1 MPIVVTMGSLIRAAA
16 IVTSAIVLLGFAL
29 FAVDEMDKGSKTQQ
43 QRLDQ
48 ELGNSEVAPEPEA
61 EAAREAKHGTV
72 REAIDDANDVLLRP
86 FSDLVDSSNAWVERG
101 VPALLALL
109 VYGLGLG
116 LLANLLPKQHTAER
130 DWRAVR
136 P

>member
-1 MPIVVTMGSLIRAAA
+1 MGSVIRVAA

-29 FAVDEMDKGSKTQQ
+29 FAVDEMDKGSKAQQ
-43 QRLDQ
+43 QKLDR
-48 ELGNSEVAPEPEA
+48 ELGNVEIAPDVAA
-61 EAAREAKHGTV
+61 EESREANHGTV
-72 REAIDDANDVLLRP
+72 REVVDDANDVLLRP
-86 FSDLVDSSNAWVERG
+86 FSDLLDSDNTWVEHG

-116 LLANLLPKQHTAER
+116 LLANLLPRQRPGGR

-136 P
+136 S

>member
-1 MPIVVTMGSLIRAAA
+1 MGSLIRAAA
-16 IVTSAIVLLGFAL
+16 IVTSAIVLLGFAV
-29 FAVDEMDKGSKTQQ
+29 FAVDEMDRGSQTQQ
-43 QRLDQ
+43 ARLDR
-48 ELGNSEVAPEPEA
+48 ELGNAAVAPGPEA
-61 EAAREAKHGTV
+61 ENAREAEHGTV

-101 VPALLALL
+101 VPALLGLL
-109 VYGLGLG
+109 VYGFGLG
-116 LLANLLPKQHTAER
+116 LLANLLPKQRTAGR

>member
-1 MPIVVTMGSLIRAAA
+1 MGSLIRAAA
-16 IVTSAIVLLGFAL
+16 IVTSAIVLLGFAV
-29 FAVDEMDKGSKTQQ
+29 FAVDEMDKGSKNQQ
-43 QRLDQ
+43 ELLDQ
-48 ELGNSEVAPEPEA
+48 ELTGAEPAPEPEA
-61 EAAREAKHGTV
+61 EAAREAEHGTA

-109 VYGLGLG
+109 VYGFGLG
-116 LLANLLPKQHTAER
+116 LLANLLPKQRSADG

>member
-1 MPIVVTMGSLIRAAA
+1 MGSLIRAAA
-16 IVTSAIVLLGFAL
+16 IVTSAIVLLGFAV
-29 FAVDEMDKGSKTQQ
+29 FAVDEMDRGSQTQQ
-43 QRLDQ
+43 ARLDR
-48 ELGNSEVAPEPEA
+48 ELGNAAVAPGPEV
-61 EAAREAKHGTV
+61 ENAREAEHGTV

-86 FSDLVDSSNAWVERG
+86 FSDLVDSSNAWVERS
-101 VPALLALL
+101 VPALLGLL

-116 LLANLLPKQHTAER
+116 LLANLLPKQPTAGR